1 MPIMVRTMEKNS
13 REKIAL
19 IVFLVLAIA
28 AGGVLFGYIFAG
40 HSWNIA
46 ASNLDDTFGNMDGY
60 TVIAYEGTLDE
71 EESSLSDDS
80 SEKASKDG
88 AAAPDSSTAEK
99 AKGAAGA
106 FSSADDKLSVSDSLK
121 QSATSSAANAEGSDA
136 ATAVGAASTAGS
148 SGSSASAA
156 TDAADAKSA
165 DSTATPAAGASDAKA
180 QDALPAPLAG
190 HKKEKADVSL
200 SDVETTYKDKG
211 ASILLLDTA
220 NPGTYSE
227 GTIVK
232 RGGKR
237 YGIFSLEAETSR
249 ILIDEK
255 VKYFAD
261 QDVDSVI
268 AIVPDA
274 SILRGTEGIDIVVST
289 NDPDAS
295 KMGET
300 KNGVFFVAAP
310 TKGSVGAILIS
321 PSNVVSAKTISGQ

>member
-1 MPIMVRTMEKNS
+1 MEKNS

-60 TVIAYEGTLDE
+60 TVIAYEGTLE
-71 EESSLSDDS
+71 EESASVPDDAS
-80 SEKASKDG
+80 GKTSKPESAASE
-88 AAAPDSSTAEK
+88 SSTAEK
-99 AKGAAGA
+99 ATETGAA
-106 FSSADDKLSVSDSLK
+106 SSDDEKLSVSDSLK
-121 QSATSSAANAEGSDA
+121 QSTASSAADAAKTDASGTTGTTGKTASGESDA
-136 ATAVGAASTAGS
+136 ASQQDS
-148 SGSSASAA
+148 S
-156 TDAADAKSA
+156 
-165 DSTATPAAGASDAKA
+165 
-180 QDALPAPLAG
+180 PAPLAG

-200 SDVETTYKDKG
+200 SDVESTYKDKG
-211 ASILLLDTA
+211 ASILVLDTG

-249 ILIDEK
+249 ILVDEK
-255 VKYFAD
+255 VKYFTE

-274 SILRGTEGIDIVVST
+274 SLLKGTEGIDIVVST
-289 NDPDAS
+289 DDPGAS

-321 PSNVVSAKTISGQ
+321 PSSVVSAKTISGQ

>member
-1 MPIMVRTMEKNS
+1 MEKNS

-60 TVIAYEGTLDE
+60 TVIAYEGTLE
-71 EESSLSDDS
+71 EESASVPDDASGKTSKPESAASESSGAEKTTETGAASSDD
-80 SEKASKDG
+80 E
-88 AAAPDSSTAEK
+88 
-99 AKGAAGA
+99 
-106 FSSADDKLSVSDSLK
+106 KLSLSDSLK
-121 QSATSSAANAEGSDA
+121 QSTASSAADAAKADASGADAKADAPGATGKTAAGESDA
-136 ATAVGAASTAGS
+136 ASQQDS
-148 SGSSASAA
+148 S
-156 TDAADAKSA
+156 
-165 DSTATPAAGASDAKA
+165 
-180 QDALPAPLAG
+180 PAPLAG

-200 SDVETTYKDKG
+200 SDVESTYKDKG
-211 ASILLLDTA
+211 ASILVLDTV

-249 ILIDEK
+249 ILVDEK
-255 VKYFAD
+255 VKYFTE

-274 SILRGTEGIDIVVST
+274 SLLKGTEGIDIVVST
-289 NDPDAS
+289 DDPDAS

-321 PSNVVSAKTISGQ
+321 PSSVVSAKTISGQ

>member
-1 MPIMVRTMEKNS
+1 MEKNS

-71 EESSLSDDS
+71 EETDATGDS
-80 SEKASKDG
+80 SEKT
-88 AAAPDSSTAEK
+88 STAEPATTDASTASK
-99 AKGAAGA
+99 AKDADEAP
-106 FSSADDKLSVSDSLK
+106 SSEGEKLSVSDSIK
-121 QSATSSAANAEGSDA
+121 RSAASGTADETSANA
-136 ATAVGAASTAGS
+136 
-148 SGSSASAA
+148 
-156 TDAADAKSA
+156 A
-165 DSTATPAAGASDAKA
+165 DSTNEAAESEAEAKA
-180 QDALPAPLAG
+180 AESSPAPLAG

-200 SDVETTYKDKG
+200 SDVEATYKDKG

-220 NPGTYSE
+220 NPGAYSE
-227 GTIVK
+227 GTIVM

-249 ILIDEK
+249 ILVDEK
-255 VKYFAD
+255 VKYFTD
-261 QDVDSVI
+261 QDVDSII

-274 SILRGTEGIDIVVST
+274 SILKGTEGIDIVVST
-289 NDPDAS
+289 DDADAS

>member
-1 MPIMVRTMEKNS
+1 MEKNS

-60 TVIAYEGTLDE
+60 TVIAYEGTLE
-71 EESSLSDDS
+71 EESASVPDDAS
-80 SEKASKDG
+80 GKTSKPESAASE
-88 AAAPDSSTAEK
+88 SSTAEK
-99 AKGAAGA
+99 ATETGAA
-106 FSSADDKLSVSDSLK
+106 SSDDEKLSVSDSLK
-121 QSATSSAANAEGSDA
+121 QSTASSAADA
-136 ATAVGAASTAGS
+136 AKTDASGTDAKADASGAASTTGKTA
-148 SGSSASAA
+148 SGES
-156 TDAADAKSA
+156 DAASQQ
-165 DSTATPAAGASDAKA
+165 DSS
-180 QDALPAPLAG
+180 PAPLAG

-200 SDVETTYKDKG
+200 SDVESTYKDKG
-211 ASILLLDTA
+211 ASILVLDTG

-249 ILIDEK
+249 ILVDEK
-255 VKYFAD
+255 VKYFTE

-274 SILRGTEGIDIVVST
+274 SLLKGTEGIDIVVST
-289 NDPDAS
+289 DDPGAS

-321 PSNVVSAKTISGQ
+321 PSSVVSAKTISGQ